1 MANENGQEKTEE
13 PTAKREQDARKKGD
27 IARSKE
33 LNTVMVLMVGS
44 FMIWL
49 TGDQIIK
56 GMWQVME
63 GAFKIER
70 NELFDPLVTVNNLQL
85 AMHEALVFVAPFLA
99 AMVIAA
105 LAGPISMGGWSFSA
119 EAIAPKASKMN
130 PIEGFKRMFAV
141 RSLIELVKSLLKF
154 GLILGIMALLVEIY
168 LPEFIYLTRLPLVEA
183 LIRASDVMT
192 VSFVI
197 LCCSLLIVVAIDV
210 PFSLWEYKKKLKMT
224 LQEVKDEMKQT
235 EGRPEVKGKVRQL
248 QQELS
253 QGRMLE
259 EVPKADVIVTNPT
272 HFAVAIKYDEGGS
285 GAPIVVAKGADF
297 MAAQIRNIAVGN
309 GITLV
314 SAPPLARALFFT
326 TEIDEEVPRGL
337 YLAVAQV
344 LAYVYQLRIAKEN
357 RWRKPA
363 APGDIPIPEEYKKY
377 TNKTY

>member
-33 LNTVMVLMVGS
+33 LNTVMVLIVGS

-85 AMHEALVFVAPFLA
+85 AMQEALVFVAPFLA
-99 AMVIAA
+99 AMVVAA

-119 EAIAPKASKMN
+119 EAIAPKASKIN

-297 MAAQIRNIAVGN
+297 MAAQIRNIAVGK

-344 LAYVYQLRIAKEN
+344 LAYVYQLRIAKEK

-377 TNKTY
+377 SNKTY

>member
-33 LNTVMVLMVGS
+33 LNTVMVLIVGS

-85 AMHEALVFVAPFLA
+85 AMQEALVFVAPFLA
-99 AMVIAA
+99 AMVVAA

-297 MAAQIRNIAVGN
+297 MAAQIRNIAVGK

-344 LAYVYQLRIAKEN
+344 LAYVYQLRIAKEK

-377 TNKTY
+377 SNKTY

>member
-33 LNTVMVLMVGS
+33 LITVMVLMVGS

-85 AMHEALVFVAPFLA
+85 AMQEALVFVAPFLA